1 MGLTILFETVNERNE
16 KSMEWAYYT
25 KSFIKL
31 ERLGV
36 IQMDYVSTIGTI
48 NSLNIDR
55 FHITLFGELLLNIYN
70 LRNVFDFLKLI
81 NLNN

>member
-16 KSMEWAYYT
+16 KVWNGHIIPNHH
-25 KSFIKL
+25 KI

-36 IQMDYVSTIGTI
+36 IQMDCFYYGTI

-55 FHITLFGELLLNIYN
+55 FHITVGELLLKY
-70 LRNVFDFLKLI
+70 L
-81 NLNN
+81 